1 MNENLFYYG
10 ELLAKHLRGE
20 LAPAETG
27 ELNAWLAASPA
38 HRALYEELLS
48 KDSMA
53 AELRKFDGYDEEGIW
68 EKLRQKLPAEG
79 GSDRVIPTVHRVYFW
94 KKYRWM
100 AAASIVLMLAAGSYF
115 LFLRPDKQPVAVT
128 EPEPVRFQ
136 NDIPPGTDKAVLLMS
151 DGRQVMLDGKSADQ
165 LLEKDGSA
173 IKAGESILTYDE
185 AYSSGEMVY
194 NTLQVPR
201 KGEFRLSLS
210 DGTQVRLNS
219 ASSIHY
225 PTVFKGSER
234 KVIVTGETYFEVA
247 KDASKPFLVEVNGA
261 EIKVLGTHFNVN
273 AYANE
278 AVIRTTLVEGSVT
291 VSNNGQAVTIKPGEQ
306 ARITENGNLTVAKD
320 INTDKELA
328 WVNGFFHFEK
338 TGIESVMKQVERWY
352 DVQVVYEDKTTQT
365 FNGKIPKKVNVSDIF
380 RILEATGWV
389 HFRIEGSKVTVL
401 K

>member
-10 ELLAKHLRGE
+10 ELLTKHLREE
-20 LAPAETG
+20 LTPAETG
-27 ELNAWLAASPA
+27 ELHAWLAASPA

-48 KDSMA
+48 KDALA

-79 GSDRVIPTVHRVYFW
+79 RGGKVTFIAHRAHSW
-94 KKYRWM
+94 KRFRWI

-115 LFLRPDKQPVAVT
+115 LFFRPAQQPVAVAA
-128 EPEPVRFQ
+128 PEPVRFQ
-136 NDIPPGTDKAVLLMS
+136 NDIPPGADQAVLLLS

-165 LLEKDGSA
+165 LQEKDGSA
-173 IKAGESILTYDE
+173 IKADESVLTYD
-185 AYSSGEMVY
+185 AAASAGGMIY

-219 ASSIHY
+219 ASSIRY

-234 KVIVTGETYFEVA
+234 RVVVTGEAYFEVA

-261 EIKVLGTHFNVN
+261 EIRVLGTHFNVN
-273 AYANE
+273 AYGDE
-278 AVIRTTLVEGSVT
+278 AVIRTTLVEGSVR
-291 VSNNGQAVTIKPGEQ
+291 VSNKGKTVMLRPGEQ
-306 ARITENGNLTVAKD
+306 ARVTENGDLAVAKD
-320 INTDKELA
+320 IDTDKELA
-328 WVNGFFHFEK
+328 WINGFFHFDR
-338 TGIESVMKQVERWY
+338 TGIEAVMKQVERWY
-352 DVQVVYEDKTTQT
+352 DVQVVYEEKTTQT
-365 FNGKIPKKVNVSDIF
+365 FKGKIPRKVNVSDMF
-380 RILEATGWV
+380 RMLEATGWV
-389 HFRIEGSKVTVL
+389 HFRIEGNKVTVL